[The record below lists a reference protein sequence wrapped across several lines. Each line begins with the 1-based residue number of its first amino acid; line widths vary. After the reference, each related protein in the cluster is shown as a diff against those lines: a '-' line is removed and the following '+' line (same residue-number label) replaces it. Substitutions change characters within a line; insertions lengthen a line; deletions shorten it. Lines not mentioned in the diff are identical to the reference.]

1 MTEQLGVTVQEAM
14 KLKEQ
19 GKVSADVA
27 IKAVREATLKTLGTT
42 ESGEAAKKLLQETLP
57 SIELLIGAIKN
68 RMLSIGQDLEPKFN
82 KIAKTIGTSLSKF
95 DKDGTFRKITEAI
108 TRLFGDFID
117 LVDVHWPRIE
127 KILKRAGLGA
137 AEGLGDLTMQLDNLI
152 DKFLSAV
159 EWIQDHW
166 EGVKTTVVVG
176 AAAMAAALAGI
187 AVASVINAIATI
199 AGGLRSAGSAAKS
212 AAKLVWDL
220 VAALQAKRDLEGG
233 GDGGAGAGKGRGKGK
248 GAGVGVGSRG
258 GAGRGAL
265 ALAGG
270 VGLAVGAALLTTGDE
285 SETQR
290 QRRAERQRKNPNAG
304 LSAEGI
310 ARRDARLKQRAE
322 ASSIGNVS
330 RQYQAPEIAPV
341 IRLPRAA
348 AERNVTLTDRR
359 TVNVNVGSGA
369 QPAAT
374 GRAVA
379 SAISRTQR
387 QDLGALRG
395 ALVGAGR
402 D

>member
-1 MTEQLGVTVQEAM
+1 MRGQL
-14 KLKEQ
+14 
-19 GKVSADVA
+19 S
-27 IKAVREATLKTLGTT
+27 KAKSTFD
-42 ESGEAAKKLLQETLP
+42 SW
-57 SIELLIGAIKN
+57 
-68 RMLSIGQDLEPKFN
+68 MLSLGQDLEPKFN
-82 KIAKTIGTSLSKF
+82 SIAKTIGASLGKF
-95 DKDGTFRKITEAI
+95 DKDGTFRRITEAI

-117 LVDVHWPRIE
+117 LVEIHWPRIE
-127 KILKRAGLGA
+127 RILKRAGLGA
-137 AEGLGDLTMQLDNLI
+137 ADGLNDLASSLDHLI

-166 EGVKTTVVVG
+166 EGVKTTVVAG
-176 AAAMAAALAGI
+176 ALAMAAALAGI

-199 AGGLRSAGSAAKS
+199 AGGLRSVGAAAKGAAGLVRDLTAAIKAKNEVEAAGGASAAKG
-212 AAKLVWDL
+212 AAGRK
-220 VAALQAKRDLEGG
+220 A
-233 GDGGAGAGKGRGKGK
+233 AGA
-248 GAGVGVGSRG
+248 AAA

-265 ALAGG
+265 ALASG

-310 ARRDARLKQRAE
+310 ARRNARLKQRAE

-359 TVNVNVGSGA
+359 TVNVNVGGGA

-379 SAISRTQR
+379 SAVSRTQR